1 MSKFIT
7 FEGGEGCGKST
18 QVELLAEHLRR
29 IGHRVIT
36 TREPGGTEGAE
47 EIRELLIHGD
57 KEKWDGKQEV
67 LLNFAARMDHVNNL
81 IKPALERGE
90 WVICDRFFDSTY
102 VYQGIAQG
110 VGSEY
115 IDIIREASMGGFAPD
130 KTFILDMEVKES
142 LDRVN
147 SRGEQN
153 RYDEMDVEFHQK
165 IRAGFLKIAQDNP
178 ERCVVI
184 NALQDIK
191 KVHEEIVEKL

>member
-1 MSKFIT
+1 
-7 FEGGEGCGKST
+7 
-18 QVELLAEHLRR
+18 
-29 IGHRVIT
+29 
-36 TREPGGTEGAE
+36 
-47 EIRELLIHGD
+47 
-57 KEKWDGKQEV
+57 
-67 LLNFAARMDHVNNL
+67 
-81 IKPALERGE
+81 
-90 WVICDRFFDSTY
+90 
-102 VYQGIAQG
+102 
-110 VGSEY
+110 
-115 IDIIREASMGGFAPD
+115 MGGFAPD